1 MSILTARKLTRQMK
15 ARSLPLATLLAVSLG
30 SIAGQ
35 AQTSTWTIDPAHSSA
50 DFQIRHLGVS
60 TVHGSITGV
69 KGTVQL
75 DDKDVTKS
83 SVNTTL
89 ETSTVSTSNDA
100 RDKHLKSPEF
110 FDASKYPQITFKS
123 TSLSNASGKLQ
134 MTGDLTLNGITKPVT
149 LDVDGPAP
157 PQKGPGGKTVSG
169 FSATG
174 SIKRADYNFGGKY
187 TPPMIGDDVKFTIDI
202 EIDKQ

>member
-1 MSILTARKLTRQMK
+1 MPRT
-15 ARSLPLATLLAVSLG
+15 SLSLVAALLVGSLG
-30 SIAGQ
+30 SLPAS
-35 AQTSTWTIDPAHSSA
+35 AQTSTWTIDPAHSSVN
-50 DFQIRHLGVS
+50 FEIRHLGVS
-60 TVHGSITGV
+60 TVHGSITGA

-75 DDKDVTKS
+75 DEKDVTKS
-83 SVNTTL
+83 SVNATL
-89 ETSTVSTSNDA
+89 ETSTVNTANEA

-110 FDASKYPQITFKS
+110 FDAAKYPEITFKS
-123 TSLSNASGKLQ
+123 TGLSNAGGKLQ

-157 PQKGPGGKTVSG
+157 PQKGMGKTVSG

-174 SIKRADYNFGGKY
+174 TVKRADYSFGGKY
-187 TPPMIGDDVKFTIDI
+187 PPPMLGDDVKFTIDI